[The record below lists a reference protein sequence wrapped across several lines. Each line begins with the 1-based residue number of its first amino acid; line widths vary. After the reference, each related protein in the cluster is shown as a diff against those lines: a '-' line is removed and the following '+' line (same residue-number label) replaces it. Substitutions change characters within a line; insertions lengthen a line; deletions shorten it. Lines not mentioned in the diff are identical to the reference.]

1 MMVKLIILYIL
12 INWANLIVS
21 IAVVV
26 KIRGKGVM
34 MYVGLVWGRVLCMVI
49 TILSSLSN
57 ISCNLN

>member
-34 MYVGLVWGRVLCMVI
+34 MYVGLV
-49 TILSSLSN
+49 
-57 ISCNLN
+57 